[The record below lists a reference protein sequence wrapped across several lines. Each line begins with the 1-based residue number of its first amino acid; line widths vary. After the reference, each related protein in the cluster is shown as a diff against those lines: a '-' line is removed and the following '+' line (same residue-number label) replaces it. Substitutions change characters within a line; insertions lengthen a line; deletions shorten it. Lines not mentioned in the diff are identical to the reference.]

1 MIERGNGLSKI
12 TELSDEQLDILADK
26 ITVRITRE
34 QQNEFEKMRQYAFHN
49 TRLLL
54 KNYDKLKAHVQ
65 TVEDQLIGD
74 QETFWNHKYLTLSAL
89 MQNRA
94 KTVKIMHHV
103 MNCLGEYE
111 RICNESHSRGY
122 KLLQQKY
129 FGPKLSDEM
138 IASYYDISRQ
148 AANSQI
154 KEAINDFS
162 ILLYG
167 VEALEIK

>member
-1 MIERGNGLSKI
+1 MSKI

-26 ITVRITRE
+26 ITIRLTKE

-103 MNCLGEYE
+103 MICLDEYE
-111 RICNESHSRGY
+111 RICNETQSRGY
-122 KLLQQKY
+122 KLLEKKY
-129 FGPKLSDEM
+129 FGAKLSDEM

-148 AANSQI
+148 AANNQI

-162 ILLYG
+162 VLLYG

>member
-1 MIERGNGLSKI
+1 MSKI

-26 ITVRITRE
+26 ITIRLTRE

-65 TVEDQLIGD
+65 TVEDQLVGD

-103 MNCLGEYE
+103 MNCLEEYE
-111 RICNESHSRGY
+111 KICNESQSRGY
-122 KLLQQKY
+122 KLLEKKY
-129 FGPKLSDEM
+129 FGSKLSDEL
-138 IASYYDISRQ
+138 IAGFYGVDRSTINR
-148 AANSQI
+148 QI
-154 KEAINDFS
+154 KDAINEFS

-167 VEALEIK
+167 VEALDIK

>member
-1 MIERGNGLSKI
+1 MSKI

-26 ITVRITRE
+26 ITIRITRE

-54 KNYDKLKAHVQ
+54 KNFDKLKVHVQ
-65 TVEDQLIGD
+65 TVENQLIGD

-94 KTVKIMHHV
+94 KTVKIMQHV
-103 MNCLGEYE
+103 MHCLDEYE
-111 RICNESHSRGY
+111 KICNENQSRGY
-122 KLLQQKY
+122 ELLKKKY
-129 FGPKLSDEM
+129 FGSKLSDEM
-138 IASYYDISRQ
+138 IADYYDVDRTTINR
-148 AANSQI
+148 QI
-154 KEAINDFS
+154 KDAINDLS

>member
-1 MIERGNGLSKI
+1 MSKI
-12 TELSDEQLDILADK
+12 TELSDEQLDILAEK
-26 ITVRITRE
+26 ITMKLTKE

-54 KNYDKLKAHVQ
+54 KNFDKLKAHVQ
-65 TVEDQLIGD
+65 TVADQLEED
-74 QETFWNHKYLTLSAL
+74 RDTFWNHKYLTLSAL

-103 MNCLGEYE
+103 DICLNEYE
-111 RICNESHSRGY
+111 KMCKETGSRGY
-122 KLLQQKY
+122 KLIEKKY
-129 FGPKLSDEM
+129 FGRKMSDEA
-138 IASYYDISRQ
+138 IAEYYDVDRTT
-148 AANSQI
+148 ANRQI
-154 KEAINDFS
+154 KDAINEFS

>member
-1 MIERGNGLSKI
+1 MSKI

-26 ITVRITRE
+26 ITIRITRE

-65 TVEDQLIGD
+65 TVEDQLTGD

-103 MNCLGEYE
+103 MYCLSEYE
-111 RICNESHSRGY
+111 RICTENKSRGY
-122 KLLQQKY
+122 ELLKKKY
-129 FGPKLSDEM
+129 FGAKLSDEM
-138 IASYYDISRQ
+138 IASFYDVDRSTVNR
-148 AANSQI
+148 QI
-154 KEAINDFS
+154 KDAINDFS

-167 VEALEIK
+167 VEALDIK